1 MEVFSNKM
9 VVIRRKKVV
18 KYRGSRSHGGGS
30 GKKRRG
36 AGSRG
41 GKGMAG
47 TGKRAGHKKAGLK
60 LPEQRI
66 GAERGFRR
74 RSRLVQ
80 IRAVNVGFFT
90 KAVVSHLLKEGKARQ
105 ENGVVAIDLKA
116 LGYDKLLG
124 TGTVSGKFKFIV
136 ASCSAQAAEK
146 VQAAGGEVLTAEAP
160 QKSAAKVPAKAAE

>member
-60 LPEQRI
+60 LPEQSI

-90 KAVVSHLLKEGKARQ
+90 KDRKSTRLNSSHSSISYAVFCLKKNKHMSG
-105 ENGVVAIDLKA
+105 GVADRRPLPQ
-116 LGYDKLLG
+116 L
-124 TGTVSGKFKFIV
+124 SGCLR
-136 ASCSAQAAEK
+136 STLWS
-146 VQAAGGEVLTAEAP
+146 
-160 QKSAAKVPAKAAE
+160 